1 MHQKARTL
9 IRMAALTGLS
19 LMTLMAAIA
28 CLAGPVTP
36 PVINRTTQPLG
47 IDFTEETSVIIE
59 TTETIP
65 LIGATEA
72 SMFEP
77 ASTTAAVTVPTES
90 PTSLPTL
97 APTLA
102 PTPLPTV
109 APTCTPTPRPTA
121 APTHAPTCTPVPTT
135 PPSPTPA
142 GGCQIFLPG
151 IDYTGWEMD
160 AAEMAKARELIRLV
174 NEARQANPGNPLPE
188 LVEGSPEMWK
198 SASIRAV
205 EIKTKFQHVRP
216 TDDRS
221 SDGWYELYKG
231 LGGCAAAWAG
241 ENITGIDSYAQS
253 PQEAFDR
260 LWAALTNGVYA
271 HRDNMMYPEADK
283 VAIGVFTSGGTDWY
297 VQFFLADFE

>member
-1 MHQKARTL
+1 LRQKARTL

-19 LMTLMAAIA
+19 LITLMAALA
-28 CLAGPVTP
+28 CLAGPTNP
-36 PVINRTTQPLG
+36 PDINRTTQPLG
-47 IDFTEETSVIIE
+47 IDFTGETSVIIE
-59 TTETIP
+59 TTESIP
-65 LIGATEA
+65 LAGPPETSELETA
-72 SMFEP
+72 
-77 ASTTAAVTVPTES
+77 ASTVAVFVPTLT
-90 PTSLPTL
+90 PTNKPTL
-97 APTLA
+97 T
-102 PTPLPTV
+102 PTPQPTM

-121 APTHAPTCTPVPTT
+121 VPTRAPTGTPVPTKQ
-135 PPSPTPA
+135 PSPTPA

-160 AAEMAKARELIRLV
+160 ATEMAKARELIRLV
-174 NEARQANPGNPLPE
+174 NEARQANPGNPLPV
-188 LVEGSPEMWK
+188 LVEGTPEMWK
-198 SASIRAV
+198 CASIRAV

-216 TDDRS
+216 TDDKN

-283 VAIGVFTSGGTDWY
+283 IAIGVFTSGGTDWY

>member
-1 MHQKARTL
+1 MRQKARTL
-9 IRMAALTGLS
+9 IRMATLTGLS
-19 LMTLMAAIA
+19 LIALMAALA
-28 CLAGPVTP
+28 CLAGPAAP
-36 PVINRTTQPLG
+36 PVITRTTQPLG

-65 LIGATEA
+65 LAGESVTA
-72 SMFEP
+72 SPET
-77 ASTTAAVTVPTES
+77 AATTAQIIVPTLA

-97 APTLA
+97 S
-102 PTPLPTV
+102 PTPQPTPV
-109 APTCTPTPRPTA
+109 PTCTPTPRPTA
-121 APTHAPTCTPVPTT
+121 APTRAPTSTPVPTT
-135 PPSPTPA
+135 PPAPTPA

-160 AAEMAKARELIRLV
+160 ATEMAKARELIRLV
-174 NEARQANPGNPLPE
+174 NQARQANPGNPLPE
-188 LVEGSPEMWK
+188 LVEGTPEMWK
-198 SASIRAV
+198 CASIRAV

-216 TDDRS
+216 TDDKS

-260 LWAALTNGVYA
+260 LWAAVTNGVYA

-283 VAIGVFTSGGTDWY
+283 IAIGVFTSGGTDWY